1 LNFFSNTPYK
11 LIRQGNTSNDRSLA
25 PKEREQR
32 EERLALFQEQKTIP

>member
-1 LNFFSNTPYK
+1 MPHK
-11 LIRQGNTSNDRSLA
+11 LIKQENTSNSRSNDRSLA